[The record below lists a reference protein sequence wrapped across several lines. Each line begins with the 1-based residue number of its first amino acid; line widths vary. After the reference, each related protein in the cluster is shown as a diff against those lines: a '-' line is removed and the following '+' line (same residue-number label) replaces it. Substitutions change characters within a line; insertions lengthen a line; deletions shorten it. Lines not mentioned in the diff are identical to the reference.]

1 MWEKCND
8 IKSIHL
14 INASLTLVDFFI
26 STSIRFVIP
35 LTATFLIVVV
45 SFEDKFQQKP
55 GAGCLNIS
63 IGMSLPAFR
72 LTPIS
77 KIKFCCGC
85 VFTSKCA
92 LNIHVH
98 IAASKVD
105 GSDCT

>member
-26 STSIRFVIP
+26 STSIRFVIL

-85 VFTSKCA
+85 VFKFVKLRVSA
-92 LNIHVH
+92 H
-98 IAASKVD
+98 
-105 GSDCT
+105 